1 MEYQNNVN
9 ELFIIIN
16 LTIVGCGKTYIY
28 DILEEENKENIDIN
42 LFKVSSDHYRVI
54 LIDEYFRSN
63 KTNDF
68 RLAFKNT
75 FKNLKIKFNN
85 YLSKYTIIKVYQIN
99 KNVVC
104 GKTNLLYLDKC
115 FAPSYLEANIKYTF
129 ILIKGNKRIMFT

>member
-9 ELFIIIN
+9 NLFIIIN

-28 DILEEENKENIDIN
+28 DILEEENKDNNHIN
-42 LFKVSSDHYRVI
+42 LFKVSSDQYRVI
-54 LIDEYFRSN
+54 LIDEYFRCN

-75 FKNLKIKFNN
+75 FKNLKNKFNN
-85 YLSKYTIIKVYQIN
+85 YLGKYIFIEVYQIN
-99 KNVVC
+99 KKVVC

-115 FAPSYLEANIKYTF
+115 FIPSNLEANIK
-129 ILIKGNKRIMFT
+129 